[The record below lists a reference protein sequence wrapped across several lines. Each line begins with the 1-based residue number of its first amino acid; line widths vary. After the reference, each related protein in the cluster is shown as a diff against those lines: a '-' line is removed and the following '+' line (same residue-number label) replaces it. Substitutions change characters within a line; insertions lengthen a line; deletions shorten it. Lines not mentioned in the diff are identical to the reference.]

1 MAGEKGV
8 FKGVKGSVLLSRD
21 FGILVSALA
30 VVSLG
35 FGLLAPIVPQ
45 LAANLGMSP
54 GEMGGIFALFS
65 VAFVLAL
72 PPAGYLTDRIG
83 RKTML
88 VSGIL
93 VFGFTTLLMAFITD
107 AFQFAVLRALEGVG
121 AAMTAPSA
129 FALVIDLV
137 PAEKRATAMG
147 IEGTAQTLGILG
159 GPAIG
164 GFVAGE
170 INFYYPFYVG
180 AALSFV
186 CCALVLMVNEPAV
199 KSQQEHPSILTMF
212 GAWKRNAEQ
221 NKKLSALTVRGLV
234 MGIVQGLWNLGL
246 LLYMYNKIGMTETQV
261 GIAISLGTAA
271 MAAGTLYFGK
281 MADKHGKLPF
291 LLGGGILMAVGLGL
305 MVFARDV
312 IDVYILMVVMDLGG
326 AMSNPSVGALLADVM
341 LKEERGRVM
350 GAYQT
355 VQGVGNII
363 GFSVLG
369 LAYEMISPEAPIIM
383 CTLAL
388 LVATG
393 IIAVF
398 VREGP
403 PVEAG
408 AGPSS
413 AERAPSSALSLDK
426 DP

>member
-1 MAGEKGV
+1 MAEAKGR
-8 FKGVKGSVLLSRD
+8 GSRARSSLFLSRD
-21 FGILVSALA
+21 FGILVMALA

-45 LAANLGMSP
+45 LAARLGMSE
-54 GEMGGIFALFS
+54 GEMGGVFALFS

-72 PPAGYLTDRIG
+72 PPAGYLTDRVG

-88 VSGIL
+88 VSGIM
-93 VFGFTTLLMAFITD
+93 VFASTTLLMAFITD
-107 AFQFAVLRALEGVG
+107 ALQFAVLRTLEGVG

-129 FALVIDLV
+129 FALVVDLV
-137 PAEKRATAMG
+137 PADKRATAMG
-147 IEGTAQTLGILG
+147 IEGTAQTLGIFG

-180 AALSFV
+180 AALAFACSAV
-186 CCALVLMVNEPAV
+186 VMLVREPEV
-199 KSQQEHPSILTMF
+199 KGSQEHPSLLTMF

-221 NKKLSALTVRGLV
+221 NRKLSALTVRGLV

-246 LLYMYNKIGMTETQV
+246 LLYMYDRIGMTETEV
-261 GIAISLGTAA
+261 GIALSLGTGA

-281 MADKHGKLPF
+281 MADKHGRLPF
-291 LLGGGILMAVGLGL
+291 LLGGGALMAAGLG
-305 MVFARDV
+305 MVVFATDV
-312 IDVYILMVVMDLGG
+312 VHIYILMVVMDLGG

-341 LKEERGRVM
+341 MKEERGRVM

-355 VQGVGNII
+355 VQGIGNII
-363 GFSVLG
+363 GFSALG
-369 LAYEMISPEAPIIM
+369 FAYEAISPEAPIVM

-388 LVATG
+388 AVATG

-403 PVEAG
+403 PAKEVAAGRRPAG
-408 AGPSS
+408 APASP
-413 AERAPSSALSLDK
+413 ER

>member
-1 MAGEKGV
+1 MDDAKGL
-8 FKGVKGSVLLSRD
+8 GNRLKGSLFLSRD
-21 FGILVSALA
+21 FGILVMAMA

-45 LAANLGMSP
+45 LASRLGMSE

-93 VFGFTTLLMAFITD
+93 VFGFTTLMMAFITD
-107 AFQFAVLRALEGVG
+107 ALQFAVLRTLEGVG

-137 PAEKRATAMG
+137 PADKRATAMG
-147 IEGTAQTLGILG
+147 VEGTAQTLGILG

-170 INFYYPFYVG
+170 IDFYYPFYVG

-186 CCALVLMVNEPAV
+186 CCAVVMMVREPAV
-199 KSQQEHPSILTMF
+199 KGSEEHPSLLTMF

-221 NKKLSALTVRGLV
+221 NAKLTALTVRGLV
-234 MGIVQGLWNLGL
+234 MGVVQGLWNLGL
-246 LLYMYNKIGMTETQV
+246 LLYMYNRIGMTETEV

-271 MAAGTLYFGK
+271 MAAGTLYFGR

-291 LLGGGILMAVGLGL
+291 LLGGGILMGAGLGM
-305 MVFARDV
+305 MVFARDIV
-312 IDVYILMVVMDLGG
+312 GVYVLMVVMDLGG

-355 VQGVGNII
+355 VQGIGNII
-363 GFSVLG
+363 GFSALG
-369 LAYEMISPEAPIIM
+369 VAYEMISPEAPIVM
-383 CTLAL
+383 CSMAL
-388 LVATG
+388 FVATG
-393 IIAVF
+393 IIALY
-398 VREGP
+398 VREAPAAEKAAAP
-403 PVEAG
+403 PA
-408 AGPSS
+408 S
-413 AERAPSSALSLDK
+413 AAADREP
-426 DP
+426 

>member
-1 MAGEKGV
+1 M
-8 FKGVKGSVLLSRD
+8 KGSLFLSRD
-21 FGILVSALA
+21 FGILVMALA

-45 LAANLGMSP
+45 LAARLGMSE
-54 GEMGGIFALFS
+54 GQMGGIFALFS

-83 RKTML
+83 RRTML
-88 VSGIL
+88 MSGIA
-93 VFGFTTLLMAFITD
+93 VFGLTTLLMAFITD
-107 AFQFAVLRALEGVG
+107 ALQFAVLRTLEGVG

-129 FALVIDLV
+129 FALVVDLV
-137 PAEKRATAMG
+137 PPDKRATAMG
-147 IEGTAQTLGILG
+147 VEGTAQTLGILG

-170 INFYYPFYVG
+170 IDFYYPFYVG

-186 CCALVLMVNEPAV
+186 CCAMVMLVREPPV
-199 KSQQEHPSILTMF
+199 KGAQEHPSLLTMF

-221 NKKLSALTVRGLV
+221 NAKLTALTVRGLV
-234 MGIVQGLWNLGL
+234 MGVVQGLWNLGL
-246 LLYMYNKIGMTETQV
+246 LLYMYNRIGMTETEV

-271 MAAGTLYFGK
+271 MAAGTLYFGR

-291 LLGGGILMAVGLGL
+291 LLGGGVLMAAGLGM
-305 MVFARDV
+305 MVFARDIV
-312 IDVYILMVVMDLGG
+312 GVYILMIVMDLGG

-355 VQGVGNII
+355 VQGIGNII
-363 GFSVLG
+363 GFSALG
-369 LAYEMISPEAPIIM
+369 VAYEMISPEAPIVM
-383 CTLAL
+383 CSMAL
-388 LVATG
+388 FVATG
-393 IIAVF
+393 IIAVY
-398 VREGP
+398 VRESPAAEKAPAP
-403 PVEAG
+403 P
-408 AGPSS
+408 
-413 AERAPSSALSLDK
+413 APAVVDR